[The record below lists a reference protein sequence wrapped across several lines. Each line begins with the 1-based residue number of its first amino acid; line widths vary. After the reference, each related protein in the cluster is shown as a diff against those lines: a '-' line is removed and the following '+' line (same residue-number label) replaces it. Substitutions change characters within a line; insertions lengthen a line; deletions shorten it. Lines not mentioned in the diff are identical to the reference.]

1 MDNCPQSAK
10 VWLAHVRA
18 AILSLDAANPG
29 TGTGGGAV
37 DADVVKRALDRAT
50 QALPKRKHVKLMVQ
64 TALCEFREGRPER
77 GRTMFESILRNY
89 PRRTDIW
96 STYVDQEIKCGDD
109 DRTRGLLERATHLE
123 LTPKSMKF
131 LFKKFLDFERKRGNK
146 EKVEKVKRMAM
157 DYVAE
162 KFGTA

>member
-1 MDNCPQSAK
+1 MC
-10 VWLAHVRA
+10 
-18 AILSLDAANPG
+18 
-29 TGTGGGAV
+29 
-37 DADVVKRALDRAT
+37 
-50 QALPKRKHVKLMVQ
+50 
-64 TALCEFREGRPER
+64 
-77 GRTMFESILRNY
+77 ESILRNY

-123 LTPKSMKF
+123 LTPKGMKF
-131 LFKKFLDFERKRGNK
+131 LFKKFLDFGRKRGNK